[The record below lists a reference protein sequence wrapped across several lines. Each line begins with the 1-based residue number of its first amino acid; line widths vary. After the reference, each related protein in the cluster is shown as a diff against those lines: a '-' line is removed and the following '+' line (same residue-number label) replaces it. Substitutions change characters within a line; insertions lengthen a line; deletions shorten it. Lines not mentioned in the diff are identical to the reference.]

1 MYCVFLG
8 KAVQT
13 VNPGAGSVGT
23 SQLATDAVTQA
34 KMADDSVGTAEIL
47 DTNVTGAKL
56 NDDAISGQ
64 GALGAT
70 PADTDEFLVSDA
82 GVLKRVDYSYLKGGT
97 PAVMVKAPNETSI
110 SNDTQTKVTLDTE
123 IIDSGGTFTSDRW
136 TPATAGTYFIFAQ
149 LYTATG
155 GAENTAGTITIY
167 KNGSAGNAVGSRL
180 YPNNGTGGANFLY
193 NTCMIDTADA
203 DDYYEL
209 YAMINCSGGSTIN
222 VSGYGKTFLGGF
234 KIY

>member
-1 MYCVFLG
+1 MASVLKVDKLDPQSGTALEIGTSGDTITVPSGATFAVSGTMNASSITAGTVATARLGSGTASSSVFL
-8 KAVQT
+8 
-13 VNPGAGSVGT
+13 AG
-23 SQLATDAVTQA
+23 
-34 KMADDSVGTAEIL
+34 DSTWIA
-47 DTNVTGAKL
+47 
-56 NDDAISGQ
+56 
-64 GALGAT
+64 
-70 PADTDEFLVSDA
+70 A
-82 GVLKRVDYSYLKGGT
+82 GGGT
-97 PAVMVKAPNETSI
+97 PAVMVKAPNETAI

-155 GAENTAGTITIY
+155 GAENTAATITIY

-180 YPNNGTGGANFLY
+180 YPNNGTDDANFLY
-193 NTCMIDTADA
+193 NTCMIDTATTS
-203 DDYYEL
+203 DYYEL

-234 KIY
+234 RIY

>member
-1 MYCVFLG
+1 MALTKVTSGGLTDDSIVNADINSSA
-8 KAVQT
+8 AV
-13 VNPGAGSVGT
+13 ALSK
-23 SQLATDAVTQA
+23 LATDPSNASNLASGTVPTA
-34 KMADDSVGTAEIL
+34 RLGSGTASSS
-47 DTNVTGAKL
+47 V
-56 NDDAISGQ
+56 
-64 GALGAT
+64 
-70 PADTDEFLVSDA
+70 FLA
-82 GVLKRVDYSYLKGGT
+82 GDSTWIAAGGGT
-97 PAVMVKAPNETSI
+97 PAVMVKAPNETAI

-155 GAENTAGTITIY
+155 GAENTAATITIY

-180 YPNNGTGGANFLY
+180 YPNNGTDDVNFLY
-193 NTCMIDTADA
+193 NTCMIDTATTS
-203 DDYYEL
+203 DYYEL

-234 KIY
+234 RIY